1 MPIGTRTSR
10 GMGHRDRDTKSFSN
24 HSKRSR
30 SKNSRPQVDTNNI
43 ANDKRSYE
51 RYITLASNAVST
63 GDVVEIENFYQ
74 HAEHYLRQ
82 MNPQAV

>member
-1 MPIGTRTSR
+1 MVA
-10 GMGHRDRDTKSFSN
+10 RDRDTTVSSN

-30 SKNSRPQVDTNNI
+30 AKNRRPQADTNNI
-43 ANDKRSYE
+43 ANAKRSYE
-51 RYITLASNAVST
+51 RYMTLASNALST

-74 HAEHYLRQ
+74 HAEHYHRQ